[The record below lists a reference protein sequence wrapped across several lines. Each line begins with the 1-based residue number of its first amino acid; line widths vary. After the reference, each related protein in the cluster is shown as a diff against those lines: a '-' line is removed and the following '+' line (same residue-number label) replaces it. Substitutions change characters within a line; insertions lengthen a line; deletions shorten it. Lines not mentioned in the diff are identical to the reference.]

1 MERQPYPSDLT
12 DDEWEILK
20 PLIPEHQGVG
30 RPRTVN
36 IREILNAIFYWVDNG
51 IKWRAMPHDLP
62 PWSTVYDYYQT
73 SCKSLKSILVQQH
86 F

>member
-1 MERQPYPSDLT
+1 MERPSYPSDLT
-12 DDEWEILK
+12 DDEWEIPK
-20 PLIPEHQGVG
+20 PLIPDHQGVG

-62 PWSTVYDYYQT
+62 AWSTV
-73 SCKSLKSILVQQH
+73 
-86 F
+86 